1 MICFV
6 GESKLW
12 QQDWKC
18 YSTGYIIKR
27 SKNTNNWW
35 NNKMDDSKWKKEV
48 KSVNGQRMLGP
59 LIWQLS
65 DTLSNTYAH

>member
-1 MICFV
+1 
-6 GESKLW
+6 
-12 QQDWKC
+12 
-18 YSTGYIIKR
+18 
-27 SKNTNNWW
+27 
-35 NNKMDDSKWKKEV
+35 MDDSKWKEEV